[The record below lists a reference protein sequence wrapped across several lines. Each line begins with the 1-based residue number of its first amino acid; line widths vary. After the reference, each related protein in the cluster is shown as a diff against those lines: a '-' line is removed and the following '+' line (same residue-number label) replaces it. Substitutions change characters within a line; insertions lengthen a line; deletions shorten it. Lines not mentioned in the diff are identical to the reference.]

1 MEEELKQTQS
11 KLTKIVL
18 FGPESSGKSSLAE
31 ALAEEYNTEWVPEFA
46 REYLQEK
53 YNDSAEVCEPSDLI
67 PIAKGQIQLENKLA
81 EKAKNYLF
89 CDTNVLQ
96 TLTYAKVYYEN
107 FQSDVLEQCVEQHEY
122 TYYFLTYIDTPWVA
136 DDLRDKPEQ
145 RSEMFSIFENAL
157 ILRNLPYTILK
168 GDLKQRLQTA
178 KSIIKAI

>member
-11 KLTKIVL
+11 KLIKIVL

-53 YNDSAEVCEPSDLI
+53 YNNSAEVCAPSDLI
-67 PIAKGQIQLENKLA
+67 PIAKGQIQMENKSA
-81 EKAKNYLF
+81 KKARNYLF

-96 TLTYAKVYYEN
+96 TLTYAKVYFED
-107 FQSDVLEQCVEQHEY
+107 FQNAVLEQCVEQHEY

-136 DDLRDKPEQ
+136 DDLRDKPEE
-145 RSEMFSIFENAL
+145 RIEMFSIFENTL
-157 ILRNLPYTILK
+157 IQKNLPFTTLK
-168 GDLKQRLQTA
+168 GDLKQRLQKA
-178 KSIIKAI
+178 KSIIKTL

>member
-157 ILRNLPYTILK
+157 ILRNLPCTILK

>member
-11 KLTKIVL
+11 KLIKIVL

-53 YNDSAEVCEPSDLI
+53 YNNSAEVCAPSDLI
-67 PIAKGQIQLENKLA
+67 PIAKGQIQMENKSA
-81 EKAKNYLF
+81 KKARNYLF

-96 TLTYAKVYYEN
+96 TLTYAKVYFED
-107 FQSDVLEQCVEQHEY
+107 FQNAALEQCVEQHEY

-136 DDLRDKPEQ
+136 DDLRDKPEE
-145 RSEMFSIFENAL
+145 RIEMFSIFENTL
-157 ILRNLPYTILK
+157 IQKNLPFTTLK
-168 GDLKQRLQTA
+168 GDLKQRLQKA
-178 KSIIKAI
+178 KSIIKTL